1 MRLILRSGPDFKDDD
16 VDAVVVEL
24 LSDSNPIKL
33 ELFDIRS
40 ASIVLDFCCCCS
52 AVLDGDPSEQT
63 CVKVNFLDFFRLVFD
78 RCAGDE

>member
-16 VDAVVVEL
+16 DVVVE

-33 ELFDIRS
+33 ELFDMRS
-40 ASIVLDFCCCCS
+40 ASIGLDLCCS
-52 AVLDGDPSEQT
+52 PVLDGDPSEQT

>member
-24 LSDSNPIKL
+24 SDSNPIKL
-33 ELFDIRS
+33 ELFDMRS
-40 ASIVLDFCCCCS
+40 ASIVLDFCCCS
-52 AVLDGDPSEQT
+52 AVLDDPSEQT

>member
-16 VDAVVVEL
+16 VEAVVVEL

-33 ELFDIRS
+33 ELFDRRS
-40 ASIVLDFCCCCS
+40 ASIDFCCSC
-52 AVLDGDPSEQT
+52 VLDAGDPSEQT